1 MVGGSRLKNS
11 RDVKGSALRALRF
24 APASYG
30 VRIAVLEAKSLL
42 FILWEQLPAAIN
54 ANGMKLE
61 SRLEAAPTLN

>member
-24 APASYG
+24 ATPSYG